1 MRWGCGACVLSC
13 VWLSDYPAKI
23 LHWVVISFSRGS
35 SQPKDGTCAS
45 CGFCIGRQILCH
57 WAIWEVLLNF
67 LEIKKNYIKT
77 TPLKLLFSIFSV
89 IAELCSNSHS
99 SLKHFCAFTIFR
111 FFLYTWNHT
120 ICGLLLLAFSE
131 CNVFKIHSCCSFCW
145 CFIPFFCWVIFQFPY
160 PFTNW

>member
-1 MRWGCGACVLSC
+1 MKPRSLGKVNTFCKDPSENEMRVLCMCVLSC
-13 VWLSDYPAKI
+13 VWLSDYPARI

-45 CGFCIGRQILCH
+45 CGFCIGMQILYH

-67 LEIKKNYIKT
+67 LEIKKNHIKT

-99 SLKHFCAFTIFR
+99 SLKHFCAFTIFG
-111 FFLYTWNHT
+111 FFIYMKSYNMW
-120 ICGLLLLAFSE
+120 
-131 CNVFKIHSCCSFCW
+131 SFL
-145 CFIPFFCWVIFQFPY
+145 IGFFWV
-160 PFTNW
+160 